1 MSTRYNY
8 MDTRAQSAP
17 ELSRDR
23 LDSWKEI
30 AVYLDREV
38 RTVQRWEKREG
49 LPVHRQFHV
58 KAGTVWA
65 LKRDIDAWFNNRRQ
79 VVSKAA
85 PEGRLLERSVSWS
98 GPASLDAKG
107 SGQSSWV
114 WSTVPLD
121 SHGLDSPLGVAENDG
136 RLISR
141 KIRARAQGSR
151 MANRD
156 IGPSSHVVACACT
169 KCTITLLRVSVSFR
183 RMPGVFRTDCPRN
196 AVDAIRQVGEE
207 L

>member
-17 ELSRDR
+17 ELSGDR

-65 LKRDIDAWFNNRRQ
+65 FKHDIDAWFRNRCQALIKPAPQKLYSDQLVNWSSPTLLLARQ
-79 VVSKAA
+79 TENSHWLWLVV
-85 PEGRLLERSVSWS
+85 
-98 GPASLDAKG
+98 
-107 SGQSSWV
+107 V
-114 WSTVPLD
+114 WDSHRLD
-121 SHGLDSPLGVAENDG
+121 SQLGIVAIDGNVDG
-136 RLISR
+136 RKALATNQNPS
-141 KIRARAQGSR
+141 ARLTHDNS
-151 MANRD
+151 
-156 IGPSSHVVACACT
+156 
-169 KCTITLLRVSVSFR
+169 
-183 RMPGVFRTDCPRN
+183 
-196 AVDAIRQVGEE
+196 
-207 L
+207 

>member
-1 MSTRYNY
+1 MSTKDNY
-8 MDTRAQSAP
+8 INMSAQSAP
-17 ELSRDR
+17 ELSGDR

-65 LKRDIDAWFNNRRQ
+65 FKRDIDAWFNNRCQ

-107 SGQSSWV
+107 SDQLTERSNNRSEEHTSELQSPDHLVCRLLLEKKKKKLTKQLW
-114 WSTVPLD
+114 
-121 SHGLDSPLGVAENDG
+121 ENE
-136 RLISR
+136 
-141 KIRARAQGSR
+141 KRAVIVEKEHSNDRG
-151 MANRD
+151 
-156 IGPSSHVVACACT
+156 
-169 KCTITLLRVSVSFR
+169 
-183 RMPGVFRTDCPRN
+183 
-196 AVDAIRQVGEE
+196 
-207 L
+207 